1 MENFGNAHESSFTIT
16 FEDGNADSVHEGYLF
31 NSTEG
36 YPINGIDEDYL
47 YENPTIAII
56 PIDDDYLG
64 ELLMITDCGGSM
76 KYLDPN
82 QSLDELMA
90 FYNDLYSKS
99 SCPIVIGPI
108 NGGGGNNNPA
118 PQRVR
123 ITENINPYTFFG
135 ENDVLTNFLPK
146 ARITTT
152 SWKRTLSKAHRTKI
166 ARAGTTIGVNINGEL
181 SAATGVF
188 YFDFDISASDLRNHR
203 WKTLNIMFDP
213 NWHRAKG
220 SQQLIVWTKRRN
232 SSVSNVTVKNEV
244 KIDSQGNYTP
254 NSSISININAS
265 SGSKAIFR
273 GNSELDRDQVLTTI
287 VNGSESDNAT
297 INYNN
302 LNLSIR
308 RVAQKFEYFFD
319 FYYTSL

>member
-1 MENFGNAHESSFTIT
+1 LEKN
-16 FEDGNADSVHEGYLF
+16 
-31 NSTEG
+31 
-36 YPINGIDEDYL
+36 
-47 YENPTIAII
+47 
-56 PIDDDYLG
+56 
-64 ELLMITDCGGSM
+64 
-76 KYLDPN
+76 
-82 QSLDELMA
+82 
-90 FYNDLYSKS
+90 
-99 SCPIVIGPI
+99 IV
-108 NGGGGNNNPA
+108 
-118 PQRVR
+118 
-123 ITENINPYTFFG
+123 
-135 ENDVLTNFLPK
+135 
-146 ARITTT
+146 
-152 SWKRTLSKAHRTKI
+152 KAHRTKI